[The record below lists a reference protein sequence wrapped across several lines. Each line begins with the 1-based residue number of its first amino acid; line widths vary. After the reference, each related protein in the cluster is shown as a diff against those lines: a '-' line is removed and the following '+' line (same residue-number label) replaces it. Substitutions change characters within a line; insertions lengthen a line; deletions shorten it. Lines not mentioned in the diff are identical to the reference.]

1 MKIYKVFNQEQWHVS
16 KAKHLIWDNLIM
28 DAKIARDRMV
38 KFVKISAYLAEAL
51 LKGLTK
57 LGGGARKVLCRWD
70 RMTITWDWNCHLCS
84 LFWHFGM
91 FLGGL
96 GLSKLSLVGSLLLSL
111 LFLYT

>member
-1 MKIYKVFNQEQWHVS
+1 MQVKSHGELQKKFIDMKIYKVFNQEQWHVS

-57 LGGGARKVLCRWD
+57 LGGGGQGKSFVD
-70 RMTITWDWNCHLCS
+70 GI
-84 LFWHFGM
+84 G
-91 FLGGL
+91 
-96 GLSKLSLVGSLLLSL
+96 
-111 LFLYT
+111 